1 MNKKFFLGITAL
13 AVAFVSGYNVY
24 RVNVNSVK
32 LSDLAMANVE
42 ALSMNEIIAE
52 GIKMIEE
59 AIHENAKIKLLC
71 KLREKVEVI
80 ICVYAGDIERNKI
93 RGDFGITYDMDVL
106 RLIDDLRSYNLDVNS
121 GVIKPTFIPP
131 INE

>member
-42 ALSMNEIIAE
+42 ALSMNETNPNGYCYSDVRTEIESKCNEGVTEYDGIPIRCIENHIDEIAYLKRKYVDDYNM
-52 GIKMIEE
+52 GQHTAVRE
-59 AIHENAKIKLLC
+59 AL
-71 KLREKVEVI
+71 
-80 ICVYAGDIERNKI
+80 
-93 RGDFGITYDMDVL
+93 
-106 RLIDDLRSYNLDVNS
+106 DDYIASIL
-121 GVIKPTFIPP
+121 
-131 INE
+131 

>member
-42 ALSMNEIIAE
+42 ALSMNETNPNGYCYSDVRTEIENKQPSNGEEIL
-52 GIKMIEE
+52 IK
-59 AIHENAKIKLLC
+59 HCVHYSCYSSSNDGNC
-71 KLREKVEVI
+71 KDGSKCDFPTEPHNSYDNVFDMP
-80 ICVYAGDIERNKI
+80 CVK
-93 RGDFGITYDMDVL
+93 
-106 RLIDDLRSYNLDVNS
+106 
-121 GVIKPTFIPP
+121 
-131 INE
+131 